1 MVNQLNKFEEMKRKL
16 YLLILP
22 IIISALIN
30 NSIFYSAD
38 NSEFNNFVIPLLAVV
53 YSISWVLIYK
63 KKWFLYVQYL
73 NVILISIIHLLKV
86 FDIVYYEMVVGHSIT
101 TGSATYWT
109 PLVFAFIFVTLKGR
123 SSVFYSFALW
133 CLTVSIGLF
142 YWDKIPYYASESLVH
157 YFLSNFVYFI
167 FLFFSRHIIS
177 SYAKSEMLEKIA
189 YEDSL
194 TSIANRRMVYLWLE
208 RALKKDQQF
217 SIIFFD
223 LDHFKRIND
232 EHGHLIGDKALVE
245 VTLLVKSMLKE
256 SDYFGRWGGEEFIIL
271 SFKRDKQETI
281 DFAELLRKAIETHDF
296 PGVDQVTSSFGVAVV
311 HSIDTAETIV
321 NRADD
326 ALYIAKNNGRNQVQY
341 KEV

>member
-1 MVNQLNKFEEMKRKL
+1 MVNQLTKFEEMKRKL
-16 YLLILP
+16 YVLILP
-22 IIISALIN
+22 VIITALAI
-30 NSIFYSAD
+30 SIFYSD
-38 NSEFNNFVIPLLAVV
+38 DTHNFNNFAVPSLLVV
-53 YSISWVLIYK
+53 YSISWFLIYMR
-63 KKWFLYVQYL
+63 KWFHYVEYF
-73 NVILISIIHLLKV
+73 NVLLISVLHLLKF
-86 FDIVYYEMVVGHSIT
+86 FDIVYNDMVVGQSIS

-109 PLVFAFIFVTLKGR
+109 PLVFAFVFVTLKSR
-123 SSVFYSFALW
+123 SSVVYSFALW
-133 CLTVSIGLF
+133 CLTLAIGLY
-142 YWDKIPYYASESLVH
+142 YWIDIPYYARESLVH

-177 SYAKSEMLEKIA
+177 AFTKAEMLEKIA

-271 SFKRDKQETI
+271 SFKRNKQETI

-311 HSIDTAETIV
+311 HSTDTAETIV

-341 KEV
+341 KEI